1 MNQLMTL
8 FTYTLSPFPET
19 PLSHMTISVAV
30 MTPPIQDQHNE
41 IKGSVPPV
49 KESRIQLIEIEDPV
63 FLEKYDAYVTK
74 KASKWC
80 GWIPEFHEL
89 EHIRYEEKT
98 KKALLETL
106 TEKLHE
112 TLEAR
117 AQAWDKQI
125 EEDIKAGKLDH
136 LREKALE
143 DIHAGRYT
151 EI

>member
-1 MNQLMTL
+1 MKQLLTPM
-8 FTYTLSPFPET
+8 TYTFCPLPET
-19 PLSHMTISVAV
+19 PLSHTTISVAV
-30 MTPPIQDQHNE
+30 MTPVIEDQPTE
-41 IKGSVPPV
+41 KDVSVMPV
-49 KESRIQLIEIEDPV
+49 EESRIQLIEVEDQV
-63 FLEKYDAYVTK
+63 FLEKYTAYVTK
-74 KASKWC
+74 KASRWY
-80 GWIPEFHEL
+80 GWIPEFPEFK
-89 EHIRYEEKT
+89 YEEKT